1 MQRLPRQCLQ
11 WSQRGI
17 FAQPYPVANVVLEI
31 AVFSMGSGFAW
42 GRAVPAQVD
51 GLREAKLSCTCLVL
65 HRSGVLGLDGVGLD
79 LDEVNGDD
87 HSKECVMLRDD
98 EV

>member
-1 MQRLPRQCLQ
+1 M
-11 WSQRGI
+11 
-17 FAQPYPVANVVLEI
+17 ANVVLEI

-51 GLREAKLSCTCLVL
+51 GLRETKLSCTCLVIGSATEL

-79 LDEVNGDD
+79 LGEVNDDD
-87 HSKECVMLRDD
+87 HSKECVMLRA
-98 EV
+98 EEEES